1 MKRIPPGPIAVCL
14 LVACMLAS
22 SANAQRLPHLAVP
35 DSYTL
40 SFTPDFAAENFAG
53 DETIQIHVLKT
64 TSQIVLNAVAIDFQ
78 ENTIRS
84 AGNAQKAK
92 VAIDEQAETATLTIG
107 QPLQPGPATIHI
119 RYQGI
124 LSHDLRGFYLGTN
137 EQGQSY
143 AATQFEATDAR
154 RAFPA
159 FDEPA
164 YKATFDIT
172 AIAPKNMVAISNRKI
187 ISDEPGPGADAHTVH
202 FATSP
207 KMSSYLAAIVVGQF
221 DFVEGSADG
230 IPIRVYTTPGRKQLA
245 SFALESAENI
255 LRYYD
260 KYFAIKYP
268 YEKLDLIALPDFA
281 AGAMEN
287 TACITYRETLLLLD
301 EPHAS
306 LTQRKRVASVIAH
319 EMAHQWFGDLVTMQW
334 WDDVWLNEGFATWME
349 SKPVKAWK
357 PEWNVQLDDVHDSVV
372 VLGTDSL
379 AHTRPI
385 HQAAETPTEIDAL
398 FDGIAYEKAA
408 AVLRMLE
415 TYLGPQAFQRGVNQ
429 YLKTHAWGNAT
440 AGDFWDALAQASKK
454 PVDAIMPTF
463 VIQAGA
469 PMVSLKSQCAGNATA
484 VALDQQRYFYDR
496 SKFESEGNSA
506 TAELWK
512 IPVCMKSAPPSA
524 GGKTETTCQL
534 LSRKDDKFTLPGCA
548 PWVLANAGA
557 EGYYRSSYQPQ
568 AEHALAK
575 DAATALTPA
584 ERIMLLADVWASV
597 QVGREPIGDYL
608 ELAEGLHAERNAA
621 VMHELLQQLDFM
633 GAYLTNAGDH
643 WAYQLW
649 LRRLLSPTA
658 KDLGLVAKPGDS
670 DEQKLLRAY
679 VLNSLGATGGD
690 PEVLAQ
696 ARDLAHQSLANPASA
711 DPELTPVLLG
721 LAAGGGDAEL
731 YDELLAKLKENKTPE
746 QYGVYLKTLSLFN
759 SPPLLQ
765 RTLDYSISPAVR
777 SQDAARLAAEVMEN
791 PAGRDLA
798 WDFVRAHWTEIAGEG
813 GPFANGE
820 MVKAAGTFCNSA
832 LGDEVKAF
840 FAAHQSLTVSRELNQ
855 SLE

>member
-92 VAIDEQAETATLTIG
+92 VAIDEQAETATLTVG

-207 KMSSYLAAIVVGQF
+207 KMSSYLAALVVGQF
-221 DFVEGSADG
+221 DYVEGSADG

-349 SKPVKAWK
+349 SKVVDQWRPSFGARF
-357 PEWNVQLDDVHDSVV
+357 ERVQETQTALNSDALQS
-372 VLGTDSL
+372 
-379 AHTRPI
+379 TRPV
-385 HQAAETPTEIDAL
+385 HANVETPAQIDEA
-398 FDGIAYEKAA
+398 FDVIAYQKGA
-408 AVLRMLE
+408 AVLRMIEGYVGAE
-415 TYLGPQAFQRGVNQ
+415 TFRKGVNA
-429 YLKTHAWGNAT
+429 YIEAHAYGNVKSA
-440 AGDFWDALAQASKK
+440 DFWN
-454 PVDAIMPTF
+454 AI
-463 VIQAGA
+463 
-469 PMVSLKSQCAGNATA
+469 
-484 VALDQQRYFYDR
+484 
-496 SKFESEGNSA
+496 
-506 TAELWK
+506 
-512 IPVCMKSAPPSA
+512 
-524 GGKTETTCQL
+524 
-534 LSRKDDKFTLPGCA
+534 
-548 PWVLANAGA
+548 
-557 EGYYRSSYQPQ
+557 
-568 AEHALAK
+568 
-575 DAATALTPA
+575 
-584 ERIMLLADVWASV
+584 
-597 QVGREPIGDYL
+597 
-608 ELAEGLHAERNAA
+608 
-621 VMHELLQQLDFM
+621 
-633 GAYLTNAGDH
+633 
-643 WAYQLW
+643 
-649 LRRLLSPTA
+649 
-658 KDLGLVAKPGDS
+658 
-670 DEQKLLRAY
+670 
-679 VLNSLGATGGD
+679 
-690 PEVLAQ
+690 
-696 ARDLAHQSLANPASA
+696 
-711 DPELTPVLLG
+711 
-721 LAAGGGDAEL
+721 
-731 YDELLAKLKENKTPE
+731 
-746 QYGVYLKTLSLFN
+746 
-759 SPPLLQ
+759 
-765 RTLDYSISPAVR
+765 
-777 SQDAARLAAEVMEN
+777 
-791 PAGRDLA
+791 
-798 WDFVRAHWTEIAGEG
+798 
-813 GPFANGE
+813 
-820 MVKAAGTFCNSA
+820 
-832 LGDEVKAF
+832 
-840 FAAHQSLTVSRELNQ
+840 
-855 SLE
+855 